1 MSAESGGRGEITI
14 LDIKEDELKNGVL
27 GLVVAIVEIIQ
38 DALRLQAIKRME
50 GGSLSAEE
58 IERLGE
64 ALLDLEEAVEKIKVE
79 MGINESVRSVRQ
91 GLDGIVDDV
100 IDSIVNPSR
109 WARAALVP
117 HEGQGI

>member
-1 MSAESGGRGEITI
+1 MSSESGGRGKITI

-64 ALLDLEEAVEKIKVE
+64 ALLDLEDAIEKIKVE
-79 MGINESVRSVRQ
+79 MGISESVRSVRQ

-100 IDSIVNPSR
+100 IDSIVNPSQ
-109 WARAALVP
+109 WARAAPVP